1 MVLCRCKCRG
11 CIRRTKKPQVSR
23 WSGLQEETVSGIK
36 SWIQHLLSLLSD
48 SKAHLSVVW
57 MTGGSGWVCV
67 LPLSGTCWKHI
78 SEERCARRDRTML
91 LSSGGK
97 RRGSKSLRETGKYI
111 KSLIPT
117 FVYPLADLL
126 CFIYRGQKYPTPVT
140 SPASFSWNWVFM
152 ITTGSWQTASPACS
166 SCAAFIRIIHGTGW
180 IWPWA
185 SRDSWSLIVVLRD
198 PALRKNTKSSRGQI
212 TF

>member
-1 MVLCRCKCRG
+1 MVLCRWKCRG
-11 CIRRTKKPQVSR
+11 CIRRTEIPQVSR
-23 WSGLQEETVSGIK
+23 WFGLQEETVSGIK
-36 SWIQHLLSLLSD
+36 SWIQRLLSLLSD
-48 SKAHLSVVW
+48 SWAHLSVVS

-67 LPLSGTCWKHI
+67 LPLSGTSRKRI
-78 SEERCARRDRTML
+78 SEKRCARRDRTML
-91 LSSGGK
+91 LSSGEK
-97 RRGSKSLRETGKYI
+97 RRGSKCLWETGKYI
-111 KSLIPT
+111 KSLTPT
-117 FVYPLADLL
+117 SVYPFADLL
-126 CFIYRGQKYPTPVT
+126 CFIDRGQKYPTPVT

-185 SRDSWSLIVVLRD
+185 SRDSWSLIAVQRD
-198 PALRKNTKSSRGQI
+198 PALRKNTRSSGGQI